1 MNKWYFND
9 WFLSFMFWASFA
21 IAMLVNCLIISGAYE

>member
-21 IAMLVNCLIISGAYE
+21 ICLIIGGAYE